1 MKTLILVRH
10 AKSSWAEAG
19 LSDFD
24 RPLNERGKRDAP
36 EMARRI
42 AERGLNIDL
51 LLSSTAKRARKTA
64 SIFAETLS
72 IDPSRL
78 QLIQELYLAS
88 THDFVRAIES
98 IDDQYHSVII
108 FSHNPGIT
116 EFANSLTSVRIDDMP
131 TCAVYALNSHSPS
144 WKNFMKSDKSFLFFD
159 YPKLVI

>member
-1 MKTLILVRH
+1 MKTIILVRH

-42 AERGLNIDL
+42 AGRGLSVDFL
-51 LLSSTAKRARKTA
+51 VSSPAKRARKTA

-78 QLIQELYLAS
+78 QLVQELYLANER
-88 THDFVRAIES
+88 DFIRAIES
-98 IDDQYHSVII
+98 IDDQYKTVII

-116 EFANSLTSVRIDDMP
+116 EFANSLTSVRVDDMP
-131 TCAVYALNSHSPS
+131 TCAAYALTSDSPS
-144 WKNFMKSDKSFLFFD
+144 WKEFMKSEKSFLFFD
-159 YPKLVI
+159 YPKLVD